1 VSKVLVLGGSRSGKS
16 AFAEELLDSWLEV
29 TYLAT
34 SRVDDADAE
43 WAARVAVHRSRR
55 PVGWTTL
62 ETTLPSELVRGGAVL
77 VDSVTTWV
85 AALMDETGVWDAA
98 DSAGAHAA
106 DSAGAHAAERSDNGA
121 AALQRLAARCD
132 ALVNNWVMT
141 PAHVVAV
148 SDEVGLGVVPETRA
162 GRLFRDTL
170 GAVNQ
175 RLAATADEV
184 WFVVAGLPQRLR

>member
-1 VSKVLVLGGSRSGKS
+1 MSRVLVLGGARSGKS
-16 AFAEELLDSWLEV
+16 AHAESLLADVEGV

-34 SRVDDADAE
+34 SVPAPDDEE
-43 WAARVAVHRSRR
+43 WAARVAAHRARR
-55 PVGWTTL
+55 PLSWTTV
-62 ETTLPSELVRGGAVL
+62 ETTAPSTLLGRGTFL

-85 AALMDETGVWDAA
+85 AALMDETGVWIDEP
-98 DSAGAHAA
+98 G
-106 DSAGAHAAERSDNGA
+106 AAER
-121 AALQRLAARCD
+121 LAGRCD
-132 ALVNNWVMT
+132 ALVNAWTMT

-148 SDEVGLGVVPETRA
+148 SDEVGLGVVPETRS

-175 RLAATADEV
+175 RLAGTADEV

>member
-1 VSKVLVLGGSRSGKS
+1 VTRILVLGGSRSGKS
-16 AFAEELLDSWLEV
+16 THAEHLLQGWDEV

-34 SRVDDADAE
+34 SRVDDTDAE
-43 WAARVAVHRSRR
+43 WAARVAAHRSRR
-55 PVGWTTL
+55 PAGWTTV
-62 ETTLPSELVRGGAVL
+62 ETTAPSDLLRRGAVL

-85 AALMDETGVWDAA
+85 AALMDETGIWDTT
-98 DSAGAHAA
+98 DDRGAHAA
-106 DSAGAHAAERSDNGA
+106 GASPADA
-121 AALQRLAARCD
+121 AAARDRLAERCD

-170 GAVNQ
+170 GTVNQ

>member
-1 VSKVLVLGGSRSGKS
+1 MLGGSRSGKS
-16 AFAEELLDSWLEV
+16 AHAEQLVADRPDV
-29 TYLAT
+29 VYLAA
-34 SRVDDADAE
+34 SGGDPADTE
-43 WAARVAVHRSRR
+43 WAARVAAHRARR
-55 PVGWTTL
+55 PAGWTTL
-62 ETTLPSELVRGGAVL
+62 ESTAPSELLRRGTVL
-77 VDSVTTWV
+77 VDSITTWV
-85 AALMDETGVWDAA
+85 AALMDETGVWDEADTAA
-98 DSAGAHAA
+98 PA
-106 DSAGAHAAERSDNGA
+106 
-121 AALQRLAARCD
+121 RLADRCD

-170 GAVNQ
+170 GTVNQ

>member
-1 VSKVLVLGGSRSGKS
+1 MSRVLVLGGSRSGKS
-16 AFAEELLDSWLEV
+16 AHAEHLLEGWDDV

-34 SRVDDADAE
+34 NRVDDADAE
-43 WAARVAVHRSRR
+43 WAARVAAHRSRR
-55 PVGWTTL
+55 PAAWTTL
-62 ETTLPSELVRGGAVL
+62 ETTMPAELVRGGAVL
-77 VDSVTTWV
+77 VDSITTWV

-98 DSAGAHAA
+98 EPGGAHAA
-106 DSAGAHAAERSDNGA
+106 RGTTDSGV
-121 AALQRLAARCD
+121 ALRRLAERCD

-170 GAVNQ
+170 GTVNQ

>member
-1 VSKVLVLGGSRSGKS
+1 MSKVLVLGGSRSGKS
-16 AFAEELLDSWLEV
+16 AYAEQLLDGWLEV

-34 SRVDDADAE
+34 SQIDDTDAE
-43 WAARVAVHRSRR
+43 WATRVTAHRSRR
-55 PVGWTTL
+55 PMGWTTL
-62 ETTLPSELVRGGAVL
+62 ETTAPSELVRGGAVL
-77 VDSVTTWV
+77 VDSITTWV

-106 DSAGAHAAERSDNGA
+106 ERAGDGEGA
-121 AALQRLAARCD
+121 LDRLAERCD

-148 SDEVGLGVVPETRA
+148 SDEVGLGVVPETRS

-170 GAVNQ
+170 GRVNQ

-184 WFVVAGLPQRLR
+184 WFVIAGLPQRLR

>member
-1 VSKVLVLGGSRSGKS
+1 MSRVLVLGGSRSGKS
-16 AFAEELLDSWLEV
+16 AHAEQLVAGTADVL
-29 TYLAT
+29 YLAT
-34 SRVDDADAE
+34 SRGDPADPE
-43 WAARVAVHRSRR
+43 WTARVAAHRARR
-55 PVGWTTL
+55 PAGWTTL
-62 ETTLPSELVRGGAVL
+62 ETTAPSDLLRRGTVL

-98 DSAGAHAA
+98 DPDAPT
-106 DSAGAHAAERSDNGA
+106 
-121 AALQRLAARCD
+121 RLARRCD
-132 ALVNNWVMT
+132 ALVDSWVMT

-170 GAVNQ
+170 GTVNQ

>member
-1 VSKVLVLGGSRSGKS
+1 VLVLGGSRSGKS
-16 AFAEELLDSWLEV
+16 AFAEQLLDGWLEV

-34 SRVDDADAE
+34 SRVDDADGE
-43 WAARVAVHRSRR
+43 WAARVAAHRSRR
-55 PVGWTTL
+55 PAAWTTL
-62 ETTLPSELVRGGAVL
+62 ETTSPAELVRGGAVL

-85 AALMDETGVWDAA
+85 AALMDESGVWDAP
-98 DSAGAHAA
+98 DPGGAHAA
-106 DSAGAHAAERSDNGA
+106 GGGGAHAEPAGDAG
-121 AALQRLAARCD
+121 AALQRLATRCD
-132 ALVNNWVMT
+132 ALVNNWVMS

>member
-1 VSKVLVLGGSRSGKS
+1 VSRVLVLGGTRSGKS
-16 AFAEELLDSWLEV
+16 AFAEQLLDGWLEV

-34 SRVDDADAE
+34 SRVDDADSE
-43 WAARVAVHRSRR
+43 WAARVAAHRSRR
-55 PVGWTTL
+55 PAAWTTL
-62 ETTLPSELVRGGAVL
+62 ETTSPAELVRGGAVL

-85 AALMDETGVWDAA
+85 AALMDETGVWA
-98 DSAGAHAA
+98 DEPGAL
-106 DSAGAHAAERSDNGA
+106 D
-121 AALQRLAARCD
+121 RLATRCD
-132 ALVNNWVMT
+132 ALVNAWAMT

-148 SDEVGLGVVPETRA
+148 SDEVGLGVVPETSS

-175 RLAATADEV
+175 RLAGTADEV